1 MFGTKAQRDAYE
13 SIIGHLKDEIDRLT
27 MERKDLLDRLMAK
40 NFGEYQVMKDQTEE
54 DDVKW
59 PVIPSPGTVAPY
71 EADVHETS

>member
-13 SIIGHLKDEIDRLT
+13 SIIGHLKDEIERLT

-40 NFGEYQVMKDQTEE
+40 NFGEYQVMKDPENE
-54 DDVKW
+54 VDSPW
-59 PVIPSPGTVAPY
+59 PIIPSPGTVAPY